1 MKKNFLI
8 KKKQPYIIAEIGL
21 NHDGNFNKTFSLIKS
36 AKRAGA
42 DAVKFQLFKAK
53 DLYLEN
59 SKNFKLLKKL
69 ELSFSQIHKL
79 RKFSK
84 KLNVDFICTPFS
96 IEAAAFLKKIKVD
109 AIKIA
114 SMDANNLLLIKYCIR
129 SKIPLIISTGM
140 CNKND
145 LIHIKKITKKL
156 NNISILHCISNYP
169 SLLKDLDLGLIYKL
183 KKLFGHKYKIGY
195 SDHSVGITACLI
207 ALVNGAEIIEKH
219 FTLKKNF
226 KGDHLHSSDEQELK
240 HLSSFAKNKNL
251 LFSRNTAFNQR
262 KDLFNKR
269 YFRRGLY
276 AAKDLK
282 KGDVLNYLN
291 LNIVRPQ
298 NNHNLRL
305 DENLFKK
312 QMIKNVEK
320 NKKITSKNTHSNKL

>member
-1 MKKNFLI
+1 M
-8 KKKQPYIIAEIGL
+8 
-21 NHDGNFNKTFSLIKS
+21 IKS

-183 KKLFGHKYKIGY
+183 K
-195 SDHSVGITACLI
+195 
-207 ALVNGAEIIEKH
+207 
-219 FTLKKNF
+219 
-226 KGDHLHSSDEQELK
+226 
-240 HLSSFAKNKNL
+240 
-251 LFSRNTAFNQR
+251 
-262 KDLFNKR
+262 
-269 YFRRGLY
+269 
-276 AAKDLK
+276 
-282 KGDVLNYLN
+282 NYLDT
-291 LNIVRPQ
+291 NIK
-298 NNHNLRL
+298 L
-305 DENLFKK
+305 DIRTIQL
-312 QMIKNVEK
+312 V
-320 NKKITSKNTHSNKL
+320 LLLV

>member
-1 MKKNFLI
+1 M
-8 KKKQPYIIAEIGL
+8 
-21 NHDGNFNKTFSLIKS
+21 
-36 AKRAGA
+36 
-42 DAVKFQLFKAK
+42 
-53 DLYLEN
+53 
-59 SKNFKLLKKL
+59 
-69 ELSFSQIHKL
+69 
-79 RKFSK
+79 
-84 KLNVDFICTPFS
+84 
-96 IEAAAFLKKIKVD
+96 
-109 AIKIA
+109 
-114 SMDANNLLLIKYCIR
+114 
-129 SKIPLIISTGM
+129 
-140 CNKND
+140 
-145 LIHIKKITKKL
+145 
-156 NNISILHCISNYP
+156 
-169 SLLKDLDLGLIYKL
+169 GLIYKL

-195 SDHSVGITACLI
+195 SDHSIGITACLI

-251 LFSRNTAFNQR
+251 LFSRNTAFIQR

-320 NKKITSKNTHSNKL
+320 KKKLPPKILIVTSYKKKF